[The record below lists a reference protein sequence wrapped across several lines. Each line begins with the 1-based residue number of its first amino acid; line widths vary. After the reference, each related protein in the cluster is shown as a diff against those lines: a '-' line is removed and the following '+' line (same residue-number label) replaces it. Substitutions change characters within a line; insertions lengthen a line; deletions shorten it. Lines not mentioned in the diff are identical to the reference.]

1 MITGLNEIIKD
12 LNVVEIC
19 TVKQSYHEPALLK
32 RFKCSQNYE
41 IVEIDRFNINCNYKF
56 IMFF

>member
-1 MITGLNEIIKD
+1 MMKGLNEIIKD

-32 RFKCSQNYE
+32 DLN
-41 IVEIDRFNINCNYKF
+41 VPL
-56 IMFF
+56 IMRL